1 MIVFVATAAIRHEE
15 DAFDAA
21 DGLRIFEQRWL
32 PEGEAKA
39 HVAIVHGYAEHS
51 GRYGYTGEALA
62 RLGYAVHALD
72 LRGHGRSDG
81 DRAYVRS
88 FAEYLVDVRAFL
100 ARVDGRAGGRPAFL
114 LGHSM
119 GGAVVALILAVDH
132 PTLRGALLSGTAIS
146 PAPRIARAIIALL
159 GRIAPRLP
167 LIRLKASDVSRDPA
181 VVEKY
186 DNDPL
191 VSRGR
196 IRAGLAAAM
205 SRAIQRI
212 ERDAPSITLPLLI
225 MHGSADALA
234 NPAGSIALHE
244 RAGSADKTL
253 KLYDGLAHEIL
264 NEPEKDQVIA
274 DIAAWLDARS
284 GSA

>member
-1 MIVFVATAAIRHEE
+1 MHTSEGTFSAPGGPQLLERAWLPAGAPRAAIV
-15 DAFDAA
+15 
-21 DGLRIFEQRWL
+21 L
-32 PEGEAKA
+32 
-39 HVAIVHGYAEHS
+39 VHGYAEHS
-51 GRYGYTGEALA
+51 GRYAYAGAALA
-62 RLGYAVHALD
+62 RRGYAVHALD

-88 FAEYLVDVRAFL
+88 FAEYMVDVRAFL
-100 ARVDGRAGGRPAFL
+100 ARVNGRADGRPVFL

-119 GGAVVALILAVDH
+119 GATIVALTLAVDH
-132 PTLRGALLSGTAIS
+132 PSLRGALLSGAAIS
-146 PAPRIARAIIALL
+146 RAPRIVRVIIALL

-191 VSRGR
+191 VHRGR

-205 SRAIQRI
+205 SRAVQRI

-225 MHGSADALA
+225 MHGAVDALA

-244 RAGSADKTL
+244 RAGSTDKTL
-253 KLYDGLAHEIL
+253 KLYEGLAHEIL

-284 GSA
+284 G

>member
-1 MIVFVATAAIRHEE
+1 MRHEE
-15 DAFDAA
+15 DAFDTA
-21 DGLRIFEQRWL
+21 DGRRLFEQRWL
-32 PEGEAKA
+32 PDGTVRA
-39 HVAIVHGYAEHS
+39 HIAIVHGYAEHS
-51 GRYGYTGEALA
+51 GRYAYTGEALA
-62 RLGYAVHALD
+62 QRGYAVHALD

-88 FAEYLVDVRAFL
+88 FDEYLVDVRAFL
-100 ARVDGRAGGRPAFL
+100 ARVDKRADGRPVFL

-119 GGAVVALILAVDH
+119 GGAIVALLLAIGH
-132 PTLRGALLSGTAIS
+132 PALRGALLSGAAIS
-146 PAPRIARAIIALL
+146 SEGTPRIVRAIIGLL

-167 LIRLKASDVSRDPA
+167 LVKLKASDVSRDPA

-186 DNDPL
+186 DTDPF
-191 VSRGR
+191 VYRGR
-196 IRAGLAAAM
+196 VRAGLAAAM
-205 SRAIQRI
+205 SRAIRRI

-225 MHGSADALA
+225 MHGTADALA
-234 NPAGSIALHE
+234 KPAGSIALHE

-274 DIAAWLDARS
+274 DIVSWLDARS
-284 GSA
+284 G